1 MTAVSLNEVLPDALS
16 KGYAIPGFVVLGWED
31 AIAFVEA
38 SEETNCPV
46 IIQAGPACRRHTPI
60 PILARMFRHLADQAK
75 TKIVCHL
82 DHATNESECKIAI
95 DEGFTS
101 IMYDG
106 SKLNLE
112 DNIHK
117 TLTICELAKKQNI
130 SVEAELGFVGY
141 SESENSNLT
150 NPSEVKIFVDQ
161 TNIDALAV
169 SVGNVHL
176 QNSQKG
182 SINTKVL
189 DAIQKKTSCP
199 LVLHGASGIP
209 YELRKELALNTSVC
223 KFNIGTELRLEFG
236 KSIRNIL
243 KDNQT
248 EFDRINILS
257 KIIAPMKEKAK
268 KIIFNLRP

>member
-1 MTAVSLNEVLPDALS
+1 MTAASLNEVLPDALS

-46 IIQAGPACRRHTPI
+46 IIQAGPACRKHIPI

-150 NPSEVKIFVDQ
+150 NPTEAKIFVDQ

-176 QNSQKG
+176 QTNQKG

-189 DAIQKKTSCP
+189 DAIQKNTSCP

-209 YELRKELALNTSVC
+209 YELRKDLALNTSVC
-223 KFNIGTELRLEFG
+223 KFNIGTELRQEFG
-236 KSIRNIL
+236 NSIRNFL

-268 KIIFNLRP
+268 KIILNLRP

>member
-1 MTAVSLNEVLPDALS
+1 MTAASLNEVLPDALS

-46 IIQAGPACRRHTPI
+46 IIQAGPACRKHIPI

-150 NPSEVKIFVDQ
+150 NPTEAKIFVDQ

-176 QNSQKG
+176 QTNQKG

-189 DAIQKKTSCP
+189 DAIQKNTSCP

-209 YELRKELALNTSVC
+209 YELRKDLALNTSVC
-223 KFNIGTELRLEFG
+223 KFNIGTELRQEFG
-236 KSIRNIL
+236 NSIRNIL
-243 KDNQT
+243 KDNQP

-268 KIIFNLRP
+268 NIILNLRP

>member
-31 AIAFVEA
+31 AIAFAEA

-46 IIQAGPACRRHTPI
+46 IIQAGPACREHTPI

-150 NPSEVKIFVDQ
+150 NPTDVKIFVDQ

-176 QNSQKG
+176 QKNQNG

-189 DAIQKKTSCP
+189 DAIQKNTSCP

>member
-150 NPSEVKIFVDQ
+150 NPTEAKIFVDQ

-176 QNSQKG
+176 QTNQKG

-189 DAIQKKTSCP
+189 DAIQKNTSCP

-209 YELRKELALNTSVC
+209 YELRKDLALNTSVC
-223 KFNIGTELRLEFG
+223 KFNVGTELRQEFG
-236 KSIRNIL
+236 NSIRNIL

-257 KIIAPMKEKAK
+257 KIIAPMKERQ
-268 KIIFNLRP
+268 KILS

>member
-1 MTAVSLNEVLPDALS
+1 MTAVSLKEVLPDALS

-60 PILARMFRHLADQAK
+60 PILAKMFRYLADQAK

-82 DHATNESECKIAI
+82 DHATNERECEIAI

-106 SKLNLE
+106 SNLNLE

-117 TLTICELAKKQNI
+117 TLNICELAKRHNI

-150 NPSEVKIFVDQ
+150 NPTEVKIFVDQ
-161 TNIDALAV
+161 TNVDALAV
-169 SVGNVHL
+169 SVGNMHL

-189 DAIQKKTSCP
+189 DAIQKNTSCP

-209 YELRKELALNTSVC
+209 NELRKELGLNTSVC

-268 KIIFNLRP
+268 KIILNLRP

>member
-82 DHATNESECKIAI
+82 DHVTNESECKIAI

-150 NPSEVKIFVDQ
+150 NPTEVKIFVDQ

-189 DAIQKKTSCP
+189 DAIQKKN
-199 LVLHGASGIP
+199 
-209 YELRKELALNTSVC
+209 ELPFGFTWRFRNT
-223 KFNIGTELRLEFG
+223 I
-236 KSIRNIL
+236 
-243 KDNQT
+243 
-248 EFDRINILS
+248 
-257 KIIAPMKEKAK
+257 
-268 KIIFNLRP
+268 

>member
-46 IIQAGPACRRHTPI
+46 IIQAGPACREHTPI

-150 NPSEVKIFVDQ
+150 NPTDVKIFVDQ

-268 KIIFNLRP
+268 NIILNLRP

>member
-1 MTAVSLNEVLPDALS
+1 MTAVSLNDVLPDALS

-112 DNIHK
+112 ENIHR

-141 SESENSNLT
+141 SESESSNLT
-150 NPSEVKIFVDQ
+150 NPAEVKIFVDQ

-176 QNSQKG
+176 QNSQKR

-189 DAIQKKTSCP
+189 DSIQKNTCCP

-209 YELRKELALNTSVC
+209 YELRKKLALNTSVC
-223 KFNIGTELRLEFG
+223 KFNIGTELRQEFG
-236 KSIRNIL
+236 NNIRNIL

-268 KIIFNLRP
+268 KIILNLRP